1 MISTRHPATTMGK
14 HMNEPGDPNGPR
26 RSFLLSSGGILT
38 SAWIASQ
45 WPGISAAHDHAAHA
59 ASMPTPTGHEFFSA
73 TEAADVEAIAAQIVP
88 SGATAGAREARV
100 ILFIDRSLATFFSD
114 LAPSFRE
121 GLGAFQT
128 AFRAAY
134 PGTSSFAAASTE
146 QQHAFLG
153 TVDRTAFFD
162 SVRML
167 TLLGMFTDPRYAG
180 NYQQKGWKLIGFEDQ
195 HAFTPPFGHYD
206 RDYAGFVP
214 YPGFNPLPSEPQS

>member
-162 SVRML
+162 NVRLL

-180 NYQQKGWKLIGFEDQ
+180 NYQQRGWKLIGFEDQ